1 MYDWM
6 YARVIARQLVVGCPK
21 IESPTY
27 LLFADELGSSAE
39 AIYDKVDA
47 ANTIA
52 GVAGPEG

>member
-1 MYDWM
+1 M

-21 IESPTY
+21 IESPTD

-39 AIYDKVDA
+39 AIHDEVNTAD
-47 ANTIA
+47 TIA

>member
-1 MYDWM
+1 M

-21 IESPTY
+21 IEPPTD